1 MNTLVVIIVI
11 VAAVAVLGALLIGIY
26 NKLVALR
33 ARFEN
38 AFAQIEV
45 QLTRRY
51 DLIPNIVETAKAYL
65 KHESETLT
73 NVIAA
78 RNGAL
83 ESLKT
88 AAASPSD
95 PAAMAAL
102 SAAEQNLAGSLGG
115 LRVQLEAYPDLK
127 ANTVMMQLSEELTA
141 TENRVAFARQAFN
154 DAVTAYNIQ
163 RKSFPANLVAGMFG
177 HAQDAG
183 LLEFANT
190 EAIQAAPKVSF

>member
-1 MNTLVVIIVI
+1 MSSLAVILIVVAVIVI
-11 VAAVAVLGALLIGIY
+11 LGALLIGIY

-65 KHESETLT
+65 KHESETLAKVT
-73 NVIAA
+73 AA

-83 ESLKT
+83 ESLQ
-88 AAASPSD
+88 AAAARPND
-95 PAAMAAL
+95 PAAISAL
-102 SAAEQNLAGSLGG
+102 NAAEQNLAGSLGG
-115 LRVQLEAYPDLK
+115 LRVQLEAYPELK

-154 DAVTAYNIQ
+154 DAVTFYNIQ

-177 HAQDAG
+177 HTQDAA